1 MSQDLKK
8 CITVHLPIDLFEKIN
23 EYKAKTALSQSGIII
38 DLLEK
43 GLGKIQNANI
53 EVKKYFFV
61 KVRIDPS
68 KMLEFGGKLQNG
80 EIDTSLIIMT
90 YCIKEDPT
98 VGISF
103 WKAENQKNF
112 EEVFS
117 QHTPYYK
124 EILEIIPVISP
135 TESMNAILENMNSEK

>member
-1 MSQDLKK
+1 MSQDSKK
-8 CITVHLPIDLFEKIN
+8 CIAVHLPIDLFEKIN
-23 EYKAKTALSQSGIII
+23 EFKAKSALSQSGIII

-43 GLGKIQNANI
+43 GLGKIQNTNT

-61 KVRIDPS
+61 KVRIDPA
-68 KMLEFGGKLQNG
+68 KMIEFGRKLQNG

-90 YCIKEDPT
+90 YCIKDDPT
-98 VGISF
+98 VGFSF
-103 WKAENQKNF
+103 WKAENQRNF

-135 TESMNAILENMNSEK
+135 TESMKVILENMNTEK